1 MEEYKMAELK
11 VDKKT
16 IINLLS
22 DKDTY
27 FLIPDYQRP
36 YAWDETHC
44 ETLWNDL
51 KGFTLP
57 NDNPNNFNQN
67 DEYFLGPIVTCRN
80 DKKKEIIDGQQRIT
94 TLLLLLRAFYEKF
107 RAKTDEESASVN
119 RDIEKSIWQTTEFGK
134 PDFNC
139 LKIDSQVATD
149 TEKNELIEILKKGE
163 TTHRQKSRY
172 AKNYNY
178 FIKMIDEFSV
188 DSPSYVV
195 YFANRVLHNCILL
208 PIDAESQDTALRI
221 FSTLNDRGLPLSDS
235 DLFKAQLYK
244 FFSEIDKKEY
254 FILTWKK
261 LENICQETFITS
273 SSTAKSHS
281 PVDDLFYN
289 FMLYD
294 RTQKNIRDTTLE
306 SLRKY
311 FERDNYVLLRSEDN
325 FKLLINLA
333 QFWHDIQR
341 QDYNRFSNEILK
353 RLFIL
358 NYAPNNMW
366 MYFVSVY
373 YITQK
378 YGQDELDEAKFC
390 DFMDKLILFTMA
402 FHIIKPGTTAL
413 RTPYF
418 QEMIK
423 LDKHQKVTFEDYKFG
438 KEFLKDLLDK
448 YAFNHN
454 KPITKSILA
463 WWAFQNQNQEV
474 PSLSE
479 VFDTEHIYPRNRKKH
494 ETPDMSEEQIES
506 IGNKSF
512 LERRINIRASDYKF
526 IDKKKY
532 YQGIINSKSKTP
544 KPTLIKELLEL
555 CENKNDFT
563 EVDIKKRKS
572 DILGAFIK
580 NLEDNGL
587 LQ

>member
-1 MEEYKMAELK
+1 MAELK

-16 IINLLS
+16 IIDLFSN
-22 DKDTY
+22 KDAY

-51 KGFTLP
+51 KEFTLP
-57 NDNPNNFNQN
+57 QNNPDNFNKN

-80 DKKKEIIDGQQRIT
+80 DGKKEVIDGQQRIT

-107 RAKTDEESASVN
+107 RTKTDEESTSVN
-119 RDIEKSIWQTTEFGK
+119 KGIEKSIWETTEFGK
-134 PDFNC
+134 PDFNR

-149 TEKNELIEILKKGE
+149 TEKVELIEILKKGE
-163 TTHRQKSRY
+163 TLPNQKSRY
-172 AKNYNY
+172 AKNFNY
-178 FIKMIDEFSV
+178 FMKMIDEFSV
-188 DSPSYVV
+188 SSPSYVV
-195 YFANRVLHNCILL
+195 YFANRVLNNCILL

-244 FFSEIDKKEY
+244 FFGEIEKKEY
-254 FILTWKK
+254 FITAWKD
-261 LENICQETFITS
+261 LENICQETFVS
-273 SSTAKSHS
+273 SSSNSKSHS

-289 FMLYD
+289 FMFYD
-294 RTQKNIRDTTLE
+294 RAIKNNKDTTLE

-311 FERDNYVLLRSEDN
+311 FEKDNYPLLRSEEN
-325 FKLLINLA
+325 FNLLINLA

-341 QDYNRFSNEILK
+341 QDVNRFSDNILK

-378 YGQDELDEAKFC
+378 YGQDELDETKFC
-390 DFMDKLILFTMA
+390 AFMDKLILFTIA
-402 FHIIKPGTTAL
+402 YHIIKPGTTAL

-418 QEMIK
+418 QEMVK
-423 LDKHQKVTFEDYKFG
+423 LEKQQPVTFEDYKFNG
-438 KEFLKDLLDK
+438 ELLKDILNN
-448 YAFNHN
+448 YAFTHN
-454 KPITKSILA
+454 KQITKSMLA
-463 WWAFQNQNQEV
+463 WWAFYNPNQEL

-479 VFDTEHIYPRNRKKH
+479 VFDAEHIYSRNRRRI
-494 ETPDMSEEQIES
+494 ENPNMSEESLES
-506 IGNKSF
+506 IGNKSL
-512 LERRINIRASDYKF
+512 LERTINIRASDYKF

-532 YQGIINSKSKTP
+532 YQGKRNARNRKL
-544 KPTLIKELLEL
+544 KPTIIRDLLDL
-555 CENKNDFT
+555 CKAKTDFS
-563 EVDIKKRKS
+563 EVDINTRKEA
-572 DILGAFIK
+572 ILGAFMD
-580 NLEDNGL
+580 NLANNDL